1 MTSPDSTRAVL
12 SSEITHTKGKGKMD
26 IKKCRCCGFVT
37 YQLRKRVC
45 PDCGVPAIW
54 DRKPEP
60 EEMKAKKARMQRLLE
75 SLTS

>member
-1 MTSPDSTRAVL
+1 
-12 SSEITHTKGKGKMD
+12 MD

-37 YQLRKRVC
+37 HQLRKRVC

-60 EEMKAKKARMQRLLE
+60 QEMKATKATMQRLLE